1 MQFAKKGYF
10 CRKESI
16 MLASAKGSKLYS
28 ILNSKCP
35 VCQEGD
41 YYETKKVYDLKRFD
55 KAHEYCGYCNHKFE
69 IENGFFY
76 GAMYVSYGI
85 AIAISVALFMATYVL
100 FPATPYYVYIFV
112 IIAGLVFSMPFSFRI
127 SRMVWMNL
135 FASYG
140 KKEIFNK

>member
-1 MQFAKKGYF
+1 ML
-10 CRKESI
+10 EST
-16 MLASAKGSKLYS
+16 KGSKLYS
-28 ILNSKCP
+28 ILNKKCP

-41 YYETKKVYDLKRFD
+41 YYLTKNAYHLKQFD
-55 KAHEYCGYCNHKFE
+55 KAHEYCSHCHHKFE

-85 AIAISVALFMATYVL
+85 SIAIAVSLFMATYVL

-112 IIAGLVFSMPFSFRI
+112 IIIGIVLFMPVAFRM
-127 SRMVWMNL
+127 SRMIWMNL
-135 FASYG
+135 FSSYG

>member
-1 MQFAKKGYF
+1 M
-10 CRKESI
+10 ESI
-16 MLASAKGSKLYS
+16 KGSKLYS
-28 ILNSKCP
+28 IAQQKCP

-41 YYETKKVYDLKRFD
+41 YFTVKNPYSKKTFSNQIT
-55 KAHEYCGYCNHKFE
+55 HCEQCGHKFE

-85 AIAISVALFMATYVL
+85 SVAIGVSIFMALYVL
-100 FPATPYYVYIFV
+100 WPSLPYYYSIFF
-112 IIAGLVFSMPFSFRI
+112 IIAGIIVFMPIPFRL

-135 FASYG
+135 FAGYG